1 MSVCIEPARPHCQA
15 MRDKVDTPEAKER
28 YSYRM
33 GTIEPIFANM
43 RHAKGL
49 TRINYRGRAKVAV
62 IWKLWSIMHNIGK
75 IALYRPG
82 YGMEGAAR
90 G

>member
-1 MSVCIEPARPHCQA
+1 
-15 MRDKVDTPEAKER
+15 MRDKVDTPEAKDR

-33 GTIEPIFANM
+33 GTIEPIFANL

-49 TRINYRGRAKVAV
+49 TRINYRGREKVSI

-75 IALYRPG
+75 IVLYRPD
-82 YGMEGAAR
+82 YGVDGR
-90 G
+90 QTG

>member
-1 MSVCIEPARPHCQA
+1 MARFKPYDYSQGLMVQVNLDEQIEP
-15 MRDKVDTPEAKER
+15 V
-28 YSYRM
+28 
-33 GTIEPIFANM
+33 FANI

-49 TRINYRGRAKVAV
+49 TRINYRGRQKVET
-62 IWKLWSIMHNIGK
+62 IWELWSIMHNIGK

-82 YGMEGAAR
+82 FGVQGALR

>member
-1 MSVCIEPARPHCQA
+1 MRA
-15 MRDKVDTPEAKER
+15 MVDTPEARER

-33 GTIEPIFANM
+33 GTIEPIFANI

-49 TRINYRGRAKVAV
+49 GRINYRGREKVGV

-75 IALYRPG
+75 VALYRPDFG
-82 YGMEGAAR
+82 NRETCAG
-90 G
+90 

>member
-1 MSVCIEPARPHCQA
+1 MRICIEPARPHCQA
-15 MRDKVDTPEAKER
+15 MRDKVDTAEARER

-33 GTIEPIFANM
+33 GTIEPIFANL

-49 TRINYRGRAKVAV
+49 TRINYRGREKVAV

-75 IALYRPG
+75 IVP
-82 YGMEGAAR
+82 
-90 G
+90 

>member
-1 MSVCIEPARPHCQA
+1 

-33 GTIEPIFANM
+33 GTIEPIFANL

-49 TRINYRGRAKVAV
+49 TRINYRGREKVGV
-62 IWKLWSIMHNIGK
+62 IWKLWSIMHNICK
-75 IALYRPG
+75 IALYRPE
-82 YGMEGAAR
+82 YGVEGATE